1 MEISP
6 ESSTGCQRMSAWY
19 NDRLDYCREKL
30 SSWIVV
36 GHKIRNCVSIS
47 ISSRQLQS
55 HNSRDNNAIKI
66 SSVVSTCR
74 EADEFVDETNCTSQ
88 TKIMIILLLL
98 MGYKKR
104 QKEFGNSLV
113 FRFWYKSQGNEWAS
127 RFGKCLIP
135 GDIIR
140 CVVTWRHESVNTE
153 MRWRLLASS
162 QDTPVIKC
170 PVPAQSKSQFAL
182 ATDFLPSHRRP
193 LISGRLG

>member
-1 MEISP
+1 MQIYISLWMEISP
-6 ESSTGCQRMSAWY
+6 TGCQSMSAWY

-47 ISSRQLQS
+47 ISSRQLLS

-88 TKIMIILLLL
+88 TKIMIILVLL
-98 MGYKKR
+98 MGFKKR

-113 FRFWYKSQGNEWAS
+113 FRLWYKSQGNEWGS

-135 GDIIR
+135 GDIIGR
-140 CVVTWRHESVNTE
+140 VVTWRHESVNTAWDAVTIVSE
-153 MRWRLLASS
+153 VSGHASDKMPGTS
-162 QDTPVIKC
+162 PV
-170 PVPAQSKSQFAL
+170 
-182 ATDFLPSHRRP
+182 
-193 LISGRLG
+193 